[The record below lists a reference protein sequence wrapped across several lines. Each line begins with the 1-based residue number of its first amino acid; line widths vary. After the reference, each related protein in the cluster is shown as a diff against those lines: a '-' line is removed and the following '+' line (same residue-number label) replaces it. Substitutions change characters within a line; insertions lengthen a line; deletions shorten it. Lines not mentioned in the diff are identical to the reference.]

1 MISISMF
8 LPLGLRITRLAVL
21 GTLFTCASTVQA
33 QSTSSNTKET
43 PNADAAAERT
53 KRQAENPYK
62 WIIMQDDKPRA
73 KGTAKPPATAERE
86 KKPVPPQSERTT
98 ARAVPAS
105 ASPVPPAVASPP
117 TTASSVK
124 PEQAAPLAAT
134 PAPAP
139 APAPAPVAAP
149 VVTPVIPAV
158 EANSPS
164 TALASPSLP
173 AKPVEPQLPE
183 PLNLLVQV
191 PPELTREVVSRG
203 IRQGRV
209 KVKFNVMPDGS
220 VADAQVVTSTNRLL
234 NSAVLA
240 AVTKWKYAPIKQI
253 QEHGAEVAFN
263 LDQ

>member
-8 LPLGLRITRLAVL
+8 LPLGLRITSLAVL
-21 GTLFTCASTVQA
+21 GTLFTCASTAQA

-73 KGTAKPPATAERE
+73 RAAAKPPTTAERE
-86 KKPVPPQSERTT
+86 KKPVPSPPERTA
-98 ARAVPAS
+98 ARPVPAS
-105 ASPVPPAVASPP
+105 ASPLTPAVASPS

-124 PEQAAPLAAT
+124 PEQAPPVAAT
-134 PAPAP
+134 P

-149 VVTPVIPAV
+149 VVAPVIPAV
-158 EANSPS
+158 EASTSN

-173 AKPVEPQLPE
+173 AKPIEPQLPE
-183 PLNLLVQV
+183 TLNLLVQV
-191 PPELTREVVSRG
+191 PPELTREVVSKG

-240 AVTKWKYAPIKQI
+240 AVAKWKYAPIKQI